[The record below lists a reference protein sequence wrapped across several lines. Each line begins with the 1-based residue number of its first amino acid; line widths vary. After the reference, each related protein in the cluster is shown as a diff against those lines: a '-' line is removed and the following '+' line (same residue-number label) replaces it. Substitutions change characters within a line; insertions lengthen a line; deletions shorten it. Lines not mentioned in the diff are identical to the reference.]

1 MLKLGSISK
10 NRSLRIKLPEHWHS
24 KILEFTS
31 SIQFP
36 YNFILESVEKNKDHN
51 EVYYIFHSKKNQK
64 LVLTEHVL
72 KYFFGKTVEDS
83 NVGLCFSEYLQLK
96 VLHQAS
102 LLLPVSGHL
111 CLRL

>member
-64 LVLTEHVL
+64 LVLTELGQKV
-72 KYFFGKTVEDS
+72 S
-83 NVGLCFSEYLQLK
+83 NPLPRVHCETAFWI
-96 VLHQAS
+96 S
-102 LLLPVSGHL
+102 LAVTSFKQV
-111 CLRL
+111 